1 MRRRISFTASG
12 PVRGQGRP
20 KAYVKP
26 SGHAG
31 LYQTDADLS
40 YREMLRV
47 LALEAMRKAGYS
59 AAVAD
64 AERGFTVKI
73 EALRAMPG
81 SFSKRKRR
89 MAMDGRIPVTAKPD
103 IDNVIKMVL
112 DAMNGIVYPDDRL
125 VQSVWALKAWDDADM
140 LAVDVSW
147 DDGKEDGDAV

>member
-1 MRRRISFTASG
+1 MRRVISFTASG

-40 YREMLRV
+40 YREMLRI
-47 LALEAMRKAGYS
+47 LALEAMRDAGCMS
-59 AAVAD
+59 AADSVSGFRVYMRVRKKIPASWPKKRQ
-64 AERGFTVKI
+64 AEAAEGR
-73 EALRAMPG
+73 MPLA
-81 SFSKRKRR
+81 S
-89 MAMDGRIPVTAKPD
+89 KPD
-103 IDNVIKMVL
+103 IDNIVKMVL

-125 VQSVWALKAWDDADM
+125 VVSVMASKGWSPDDA
-140 LAVDVSW
+140 LDVTVVW